1 MILKL
6 SFILFGVLL
15 VLWGIYST
23 KKYETF
29 LDKITGIGQFLAGI
43 ACIIIGILNFINES
57 KLLNI
62 NLLSVIGV
70 APLAHEP
77 NILEYRKTKISPH
90 HSCL

>member
-6 SFILFGVLL
+6 LFILFGVVL

-43 ACIIIGILNFINES
+43 ACIIIGILNFII
-57 KLLNI
+57 K
-62 NLLSVIGV
+62 
-70 APLAHEP
+70 
-77 NILEYRKTKISPH
+77 
-90 HSCL
+90 